1 MWYNTK
7 VVNTTQKLSKT
18 KLFTALFMAAV
29 FIVGGL
35 QLKPTSKVDAA
46 SSVEL
51 RAQSSAL
58 QDQIN
63 ASKQRIKELQAQ
75 AQTLQ
80 VKIEGLTAEISTAN
94 DQIRLTQV
102 KLEELADRLVRTQA
116 ELDRQKGLLKASLR
130 ALYQKKGASPVEL
143 LIASESFSDFISNQ
157 EYLDRL
163 QTSVKDSADE
173 VVKLKQQIQAE
184 QDEQKALL
192 VEQENQR
199 NILATKQQEQQQL
212 LEQTKGDQRTYEGL
226 VAGLLAQQQ
235 QVNAALFAAIRLES
249 GNGNNGGYPYNDYA
263 FSMTPGG
270 CGPGEGPDRWNYC
283 TRQCVSYAAWAVERS
298 GRQAPVGY
306 GNAKNWVNVAPASWQ
321 FNTPQAGDVGVA
333 TGGGYGHVVY
343 IEQVYGDGTMRISQ
357 YNAQLTGSYSEATVS
372 IYMFN
377 KYIRF
382 P

>member
-1 MWYNTK
+1 MWYNIK

-18 KLFTALFMAAV
+18 KLFTAILLAAV
-29 FIVGGL
+29 FVVGGL
-35 QLKPTSKVDAA
+35 QLKPTSKADSA

>member
-1 MWYNTK
+1 MWYNMT
-7 VVNTTQKLSKT
+7 VVNSTQKLSKT
-18 KLFTALFMAAV
+18 KLLVALFMAAV
-29 FIVGGL
+29 FVVGGL
-35 QLKPTSKVDAA
+35 QLRPTTQVNAA
-46 SSVEL
+46 SSAEL

-63 ASKQRIKELQAQ
+63 SSKQRIKELQSQ

-80 VKIEGLTAEISTAN
+80 VKIDGLTAEISTAN

-102 KLEELADRLVRTQA
+102 KLDELADRLVKTQA
-116 ELDRQKGLLKASLR
+116 ELDRQKSLLRASLR

-143 LIASESFSDFISNQ
+143 LIASESFSDFINNQ

-163 QTSVKDSADE
+163 QNSVKDSTQQVLD
-173 VVKLKQQIQAE
+173 LKQQIQAE

-192 VEQENQR
+192 QDQENQR
-199 NILATKQQEQQQL
+199 NILATKQQEQQSL

-235 QVNAALFAAIRLES
+235 QVNSALFAAIQLET
-249 GNGNNGGYPYNDYA
+249 GNGTSGGYPYDNFS

-306 GNAKNWVNVAPASWQ
+306 GNAKNWVNVAPSAWQ
-321 FNTPQAGDVGVA
+321 YNIPQAGDVGVA
-333 TGGGYGHVVY
+333 TGGGYGHVAYV
-343 IEQVYGDGTMRISQ
+343 EQVYGNGMMRISQ
-357 YNAQLTGSYSEATVS
+357 YNAQLTGRYSEATVS